1 MYNYLMNQALHKTV
15 AIIVILLLASGS
27 LVHAAEVGHEFHENT
42 NLSWFSAIAG
52 ALKGKLSNPTGRKN
66 YEGLPKVALPKPDF
80 KGMAFEDTLKKRR
93 SVRNYARKPIDLA
106 SLSQLLFSAQGITDE
121 TYTTKLRTAPSAG
134 ALYPIE
140 IYVFAHSVEGLRQGL
155 YHYNP
160 FDHTLTR
167 LKEGDLRKAVM
178 NTGLRQE
185 MLKDA
190 NLVFALSGIPART
203 TWKYGQRGYRY
214 MYMEA
219 GHIAENILLQA
230 VSLGLGA
237 VPVGAFIDEEL
248 DGLLSIDG
256 KSEMSLFLVAVGT
269 VR

>member
-1 MYNYLMNQALHKTV
+1 MKAAVHKTASAV
-15 AIIVILLLASGS
+15 LVLLLSFASF
-27 LVHAAEVGHEFHENT
+27 VHAAEIGHAFHDNT
-42 NLSWFSAIAG
+42 NLTWFSAITG
-52 ALKGKLSNPTGRKN
+52 IFTGKLSNPPGRKT
-66 YEGLPKVALPKPDF
+66 YKGLPEVSLPRPDF
-80 KGMAFEDTLKKRR
+80 KGMALEDALRKRR
-93 SVRNYARKPIDLA
+93 SVRNYSKKPLDMA

-140 IYVFAHSVEGLRQGL
+140 LYVFVHSVEGLKQGL

-160 FDHTLTR
+160 FDHSLTR
-167 LKEGDLRKAVM
+167 LKEGDLRKSVM
-178 NTGLRQE
+178 NAGLKQE

-237 VPVGAFIDEEL
+237 VPVGAFLDREL
-248 DGLLSIDG
+248 DDLLGIDG
-256 KSEMSLFLVAVGT
+256 KSEISLSLVAVGK
-269 VR
+269 VQ